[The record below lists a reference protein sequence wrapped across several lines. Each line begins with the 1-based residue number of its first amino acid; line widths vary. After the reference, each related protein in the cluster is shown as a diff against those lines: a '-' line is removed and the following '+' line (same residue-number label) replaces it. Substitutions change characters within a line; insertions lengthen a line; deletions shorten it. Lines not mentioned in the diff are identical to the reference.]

1 MSTPHRYLGFGLK
14 IASEIEFPE
23 LFAGGDGEPD
33 LWIRHGMEDETLFEG
48 FDPRKVWHEF
58 LPDRFR
64 LNIPDVGRYLAR
76 SGEVIHFLQAPG
88 ADLSTARVY
97 VLTVTM
103 AALLMQKGRILLH
116 ASGIVSHGRV
126 HLFMGES
133 GSGKSSLMAEL
144 RRRGY
149 AAFTD
154 DVCVV
159 SSSDAGEGTVV
170 AHASYP
176 MMKLLPESI
185 RAIDDERYDYSHR
198 IWPDE
203 EKFGQFFH
211 EEFTTDALPVAGIR
225 ILNPRDGH
233 TGGYLE
239 ESLGGIEAF
248 KMLTGHTYRKQF
260 MHEISL
266 AGNHAILLSK
276 LVSQVPVCLVTRSP
290 KDSDIHSFA
299 DFTASSIEKD

>member
-1 MSTPHRYLGFGLK
+1 MSNPHRYLGFGLK

-64 LNIPDVGRYLAR
+64 LNIPDAGRYLAR
-76 SGEVIHFLQAPG
+76 SGDLIHFREAPG

-97 VLTVTM
+97 VLTITM
-103 AALLMQKGRILLH
+103 AALLMQRGRFLLH
-116 ASGIVSHGRV
+116 ASGIVRLGRV

-144 RRRGY
+144 RRKGY

-159 SSSDAGEGTVV
+159 SSSDAGDGTVV

-185 RAIDDERYDYSHR
+185 RAINDERFDYSHR

-211 EEFTTDALPVAGIR
+211 EEFTTDALPVASIR
-225 ILNPRDGH
+225 ILNPRKGH
-233 TGGYLE
+233 SGGYIE
-239 ESLGGIEAF
+239 ESLGGVEAF
-248 KMLTGHTYRKQF
+248 KALTEHTYRKQF
-260 MHEISL
+260 MHEITL
-266 AGNHAILLSK
+266 AGNHATLLSK
-276 LVSQVPVCLVTRSP
+276 LLSHVPVSLLTRSP
-290 KDSDIHSFA
+290 QDSGIHSFA
-299 DFTASSIEKD
+299 DFTATSIERV